1 VASPRLSIT
10 LPADGYR
17 ELKAAAVHIVRAYRG
32 VILSAL
38 VAFVAAVAWV
48 LLVVP
53 PFVGFGLSVASAMG
67 WCFWLDRHPEVNA
80 HDDRPSAALDRRSR
94 CPLRARLVSHLC
106 SLAHQAMTAH
116 SAHTWGGDYGR
127 VSRRR
132 SKSRVA
138 RTTASADVIA
148 S

>member
-1 VASPRLSIT
+1 VWPRRRLSIT

-80 HDDRPSAALDRRSR
+80 HDDRPSAAAGPTVSMSLGNSSGELPLLGSAPGDDGALGADVGRR
-94 CPLRARLVSHLC
+94 LRAR
-106 SLAHQAMTAH
+106 
-116 SAHTWGGDYGR
+116 
-127 VSRRR
+127 
-132 SKSRVA
+132 
-138 RTTASADVIA
+138 
-148 S
+148 